1 MERSDLMKKTLRIE
15 ILTEMKEIV
24 QNDLNML
31 QDFNFVTSD
40 IREKSN
46 LIVKINHAKNILN
59 EINEMIEEL

>member
-1 MERSDLMKKTLRIE
+1 MKKTLRIE

-24 QNDLNML
+24 TNDLNML

-46 LIVKINHAKNILN
+46 LIVRINHAKAILN

>member
-1 MERSDLMKKTLRIE
+1 MKKTLRIE

>member
-1 MERSDLMKKTLRIE
+1 MKKTLRIE

-46 LIVKINHAKNILN
+46 LIVKINHAKAILN